1 MDATVDHAGLIRPFL
16 SRDARPRF
24 TDIDPGSK
32 KRTKLRNRLCHE
44 YESTLD
50 WRMAQLIAPAEQTT
64 ELIAPLLRKHGAGKT
79 CYVLCCSEQW
89 DGLQV
94 SLADALCALVGNGLP
109 VLLICV
115 PGSLAYF
122 EPEYAGGAGQR
133 FILQRPARSP

>member
-16 SRDARPRF
+16 SRGARARF

-32 KRTKLRNRLCHE
+32 KRTRLLSRLCHD

-50 WRMAQLIAPAEQTT
+50 WRTAQLIAPAEQTA
-64 ELIAPLLRKHGAGKT
+64 ELIAPLLKKRGAGKT
-79 CYVLCCSEQW
+79 CYVLCCSKEW
-89 DGLQV
+89 DGLQA
-94 SLADALCALVGNGLP
+94 SLADALGALVGNGLP

-115 PGSLAYF
+115 PGALAYF

-133 FILQRPARSP
+133 FILQQPARSR